1 MACPHAAPVP
11 HWPWS
16 RGAGASAHDCRSRGE
31 PHRDAHKTQAHCAA
45 ARARRAVARRDNA
58 RARRANAR
66 ARRAVVEARLAVHSS
81 CARPPPQSAAGA
93 GAPASRNAAGA
104 GIPGALTLASRDAS
118 RTDAHPTAA
127 AHRSRGHR
135 RGRSVDHSPSRHRA
149 GGRNG
154 RAGRPSLAPDLWRPV
169 AGDRRDS
176 HGCGRRA
183 ALGPS
188 RHGGR
193 GRGYDCAS
201 RTTCAHERAE
211 EDRGC

>member
-16 RGAGASAHDCRSRGE
+16 RGAGASARDCRSRGE
-31 PHRDAHKTQAHCAA
+31 AHRDAHKTQAHCAA
-45 ARARRAVARRDNA
+45 ASARRAVARRGNA
-58 RARRANAR
+58 RARHAAARRADAR

-81 CARPPPQSAAGA
+81 CALPSPQS
-93 GAPASRNAAGA
+93 AAGA
-104 GIPGALTLASRDAS
+104 GIPGAGTTGAGTFASRDAS
-118 RTDAHPTAA
+118 RTGAHPTAA
-127 AHRSRGHR
+127 AHRRGRGHC
-135 RGRSVDHSPSRHRA
+135 RGRSVDHRPSRHC
-149 GGRNG
+149 GGSRNG
-154 RAGRPSLAPDLWRPV
+154 RARRPSLAPDLWRPV

-193 GRGYDCAS
+193 GYDCAS
-201 RTTCAHERAE
+201 RTTDAHERAE